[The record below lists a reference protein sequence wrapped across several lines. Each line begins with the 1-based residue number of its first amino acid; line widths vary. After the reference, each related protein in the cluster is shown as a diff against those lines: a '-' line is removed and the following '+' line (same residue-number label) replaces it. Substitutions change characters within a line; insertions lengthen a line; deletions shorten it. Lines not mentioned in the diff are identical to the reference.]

1 MRVLLVE
8 DDESLGEGL
17 CSGLMEYD
25 HIIDW
30 IRDGELAKRAIDS
43 EFFDVI
49 ILDLGLPKLSGMQL
63 LRHLRNVETPNY
75 GTPVLILT
83 ANDEVQDR
91 VQGLDTG
98 ADDYLT
104 KPCDLEELEA
114 RIRALHRRRA
124 GIVTSLLVRDNISLN
139 TIAHEITLDGKP
151 VFIPRREFAILQKL
165 LENQGRVISRETIVQ
180 ILYGWGEEVDSNVVE
195 VHIHNLRKKFGNKL
209 IRTIRGLGYMVSKLH
224 EKEMFDELAVTETD
238 AVSLDVSKDLK
249 QKASTGDTERLTG
262 KGKIKET
269 VSVK

>member
-1 MRVLLVE
+1 MRILLVE
-8 DDESLGEGL
+8 DDEALGEGL
-17 CSGLMEYD
+17 RSGLMGYK
-25 HIIDW
+25 HVVDW
-30 IRDGELAKRAIDS
+30 IRDGELAKRAIDA
-43 EFFDVI
+43 EFFDII

-83 ANDEVQDR
+83 ANDEIQDR

-114 RIRALHRRRA
+114 RVRALHRRRV
-124 GIVTSLLVRDNISLN
+124 GVITSLLVREGITIN
-139 TIAHEITLDGKP
+139 TIAHEVTLDGEP

-165 LENQGRVISRETIVQ
+165 IENQGRVISRETIVQ

-209 IRTIRGLGYMVSKLH
+209 IRTVRGLGYMIAKVNGSAKV
-224 EKEMFDELAVTETD
+224 E
-238 AVSLDVSKDLK
+238 DVH
-249 QKASTGDTERLTG
+249 ST
-262 KGKIKET
+262 
-269 VSVK
+269 VV

>member
-17 CSGLMEYD
+17 CSGLAEYD

-83 ANDEVQDR
+83 ANDEIQDR

-124 GIVTSLLVRDNISLN
+124 GIMTSVLARDNISIN
-139 TIAHEITLDGKP
+139 TIAHEITLDGSP

-165 LENQGRVISRETIVQ
+165 FENQGRVISRETIVQ

-209 IRTIRGLGYMVSKLH
+209 IRTVRGLGYMIAKLH
-224 EKEMFDELAVTETD
+224 DKEIPEDHEFTEADIVSSELTKKSDLSKTQA
-238 AVSLDVSKDLK
+238 SLS
-249 QKASTGDTERLTG
+249 EP
-262 KGKIKET
+262 
-269 VSVK
+269 VK

>member
-17 CSGLMEYD
+17 CSGLTEYD

-43 EFFDVI
+43 EFFDII

-83 ANDEVQDR
+83 ANDEIQDR

-124 GIVTSLLVRDNISLN
+124 GIMTSVLVRDNISIN
-139 TIAHEITLDGKP
+139 TIAHEITLDGEP

-209 IRTIRGLGYMVSKLH
+209 IRTIRGLGYMIAKLH
-224 EKEMFDELAVTETD
+224 EKEILEEREFIEADLIAPELVITKSAPTV
-238 AVSLDVSKDLK
+238 DL
-249 QKASTGDTERLTG
+249 AYSE
-262 KGKIKET
+262 IVKE
-269 VSVK
+269 K